1 MKRSNLSILSIALL
15 LAAFVTASCGDEK
28 GQQQAEQRAEL
39 VETTTLAL
47 SEISRDLEFSTT
59 LEGWQTLN
67 VAPSITGKI
76 EHIYTEVGTN
86 VSAGAMLVRMDQ
98 NQYNTTKLTFANLGV
113 EMQRMESL
121 RESGAVS
128 QQVYDQTKLS
138 YEQTKESLAFLE
150 KNTFV
155 KAPFAGVISAKNY
168 EDGEL
173 YSGQPILVLT
183 QIYTLKA
190 LIAIPENYYPRVK
203 KGMKV
208 NVESDIYPGEVFP
221 ATIEIVY
228 PTIDPASHTFQAKL
242 RIPNSGLKL
251 RPGMYVKTHMS
262 MGMAPAM
269 VVPYQAVLKL
279 TGSNDRY
286 VFLDEGGVAKRVFV
300 KLGQRFDENIE
311 LISDEIHEGDHLV
324 TVGQAKLVDGVKL
337 NVTKEN

>member
-1 MKRSNLSILSIALL
+1 MLIT
-15 LAAFVTASCGDEK
+15 AFVAASCG
-28 GQQQAEQRAEL
+28 GQQAQQQVEQRAEL
-39 VETTTLAL
+39 VETATLAT
-47 SEISRDLEFSTT
+47 SEISRELEFSTT

-67 VAPSITGKI
+67 VAPSITGRI
-76 EHIYTEVGTN
+76 EHIYTEVGTA

-98 NQYNTTKLTFANLGV
+98 NQYTTTKLTYTNLGI
-113 EMQRMESL
+113 EMERMESL
-121 RESGAVS
+121 RQSGAVS
-128 QQVYDQTKLS
+128 QQTYDQTKLS
-138 YEQTKESLAFLE
+138 YEQTKESLDFLE

-155 KAPFAGVISAKNY
+155 RAPFGGVISAKNY

-183 QIYTLKA
+183 QLGTLKA
-190 LIAIPENYYPRVK
+190 LIAIPENYYPYVK

-208 NVESDIYPGEVFP
+208 EIASDIYPGETFP

-242 RIPNSGLKL
+242 RIPNSSLKL
-251 RPGMYVKTHMS
+251 RPGMYVKTSMS
-262 MGMAPAM
+262 MGLAKAM

-286 VFLDEGGVAKRVFV
+286 VFLDENGTAKRVFV

-311 LISDEIHEGDHLV
+311 IISDEIGEGDHLV
-324 TVGQAKLVDGVKL
+324 VVGQAKLVDGSKL
-337 NVTKEN
+337 NVAKEN

>member
-1 MKRSNLSILSIALL
+1 MKRLFLFICPAVAALIVG
-15 LAAFVTASCGDEK
+15 ACGGKQVE
-28 GQQQAEQRAEL
+28 QPVEQRAEL
-39 VETTTLAL
+39 VETAPLTM
-47 SEISRDLEFSTT
+47 SDISRVLEFSTS

-67 VAPSITGKI
+67 VAPSLTGKI
-76 EHIYTEVGTN
+76 EHIYVEVGTN
-86 VSAGAMLVRMDQ
+86 VSAGSMLVRMDQ
-98 NQYNTTKLTFANLGV
+98 NQYTTTKLTYTNLGV

-128 QQVYDQTKLS
+128 EQTYDQTRLS
-138 YEQTKESLAFLE
+138 YEQTKESLDFLE
-150 KNTFV
+150 KNTYV
-155 KAPFAGVISAKNY
+155 RAPYAGVISAKNY

-190 LIAIPENYYPRVK
+190 LIAIPENYYPNVK

-208 NVESDIYPGEVFP
+208 DITSDIYPGEVFP

-228 PTIDPASHTFQAKL
+228 PTVDPASHTFQAKL

-251 RPGMYVKTHMS
+251 RPGMYVKTKMS
-262 MGMAPAM
+262 MGMARAM

-286 VFLDEGGVAKRVFV
+286 VFLDDGGVAKRVFV

-311 LISDEIHEGDHLV
+311 VISDELQEGDRLV
-324 TVGQAKLVDGVKL
+324 TVGQGKLVDGTKL